1 MNAAVGPASLHEGVQ
16 DYYGRA
22 LRSKKDLKT
31 SACCPTAAPSPHVR
45 AVLPLIHPE
54 VLERSY
60 GCGSPIPPALEG
72 CAVLDLGCGTGQDC
86 YVLSKL
92 VGPSGQ
98 VIGIDM
104 TVEQLAVARRH
115 REHHRQAF
123 GHARSNVEFRQGY
136 IEALADCAIADA
148 SVDVVISNCVLN
160 LAPDKAR
167 VFAEIFRV
175 LKRGGELY
183 FADVFAD
190 RRVPG
195 SWLQDPELVG
205 ECLAGAMYLEDYRR
219 VLARCGCL
227 DARCVSKSELAIT
240 NEAVASKVG
249 NVRFVSCTMR
259 AFKLPLEDRCED
271 YGQVA
276 YYLGTLPEHPDEFV
290 LDDHHRFVAGKP
302 LLVCGNTADMLQATR
317 YARHFRIIGE
327 KSTHFGLFDCS
338 TPSAATVT
346 KPSGAGCC

>member
-1 MNAAVGPASLHEGVQ
+1 MNAAIEPTVLHESVQ
-16 DYYGRA
+16 EYYGRV
-22 LRSKKDLKT
+22 LRSRADLKT
-31 SACCPTAAPSPHVR
+31 GACCPIAIPPPHVR

-60 GCGSPIPPALEG
+60 GCGSPIPSALEG
-72 CAVLDLGCGTGQDC
+72 CTVLDLGCGTGQDC

-92 VGPSGQ
+92 VGPRGR

-115 REHHRQAF
+115 LEHHRQAF
-123 GHARSNVEFRQGY
+123 GYSHSNVEFRHGY
-136 IEALADCAIADA
+136 IEALSDCGIADA
-148 SVDVVISNCVLN
+148 SVDVVVSNCVLN
-160 LAPDKAR
+160 LSPDKAR

-175 LKRGGELY
+175 LRPGGELHV
-183 FADVFAD
+183 ADVFAD
-190 RRVPG
+190 RRVPV

-219 VLARCGCL
+219 VLASCGCL
-227 DARCVSKSELAIT
+227 DARCVSQSELGVT
-240 NEAVASKVG
+240 GEAVAAKVG
-249 NVRFVSCTMR
+249 NVRFASCTMR

-276 YYLGTLPEHPDEFV
+276 YYLGTIPECPDAFT
-290 LDDHHRFVAGKP
+290 LDDHHCFFTGKP

-317 YARHFRIIGE
+317 YARHFRVLGD

-338 TPSAATVT
+338 AASKTAVT